1 MMKRL
6 AVKRNG
12 NWHSKM
18 CFRLGTRVCNNMVL
32 YVRMGMTAVPFSPS
46 VLHICPHSTDR
57 TEKVATLPGTLYTKM
72 TFPFGL
78 PFFI

>member
-1 MMKRL
+1 
-6 AVKRNG
+6 
-12 NWHSKM
+12 
-18 CFRLGTRVCNNMVL
+18 
-32 YVRMGMTAVPFSPS
+32 MTAVPFSPS

-78 PFFI
+78 PFFIWEAYKKKSLVSDFLCGSVGWVCRVGMFRER

>member
-1 MMKRL
+1 
-6 AVKRNG
+6 
-12 NWHSKM
+12 
-18 CFRLGTRVCNNMVL
+18 
-32 YVRMGMTAVPFSPS
+32 MTAVPFSPS

-78 PFFI
+78 PFLTEKLIREKS